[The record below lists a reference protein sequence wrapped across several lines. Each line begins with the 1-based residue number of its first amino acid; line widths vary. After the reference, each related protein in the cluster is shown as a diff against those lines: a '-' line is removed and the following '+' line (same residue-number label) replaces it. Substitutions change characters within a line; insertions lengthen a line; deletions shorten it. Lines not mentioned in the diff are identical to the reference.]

1 MKPVFPLLE
10 EQQIEYLIYYP
21 ELFSAED
28 RRRVE
33 KVLML
38 QGDLVGEGNTP
49 SAFQIYTAYAPKNF
63 TESPYASSINLEI
76 ITSASYQEPLQILGN
91 GIFLETTPIRKKRE
105 IMLGGARRAQ
115 VWAHAPRIPTLPRG
129 RPAPEQPP
137 APGQPRWPSGRGCR
151 KWRTPPRGA
160 PDVNEDDEEDE
171 DDEDDD
177 DE

>member
-76 ITSASYQEPLQILGN
+76 ITSASYQEPLQIVGN
-91 GIFLETTPIRKKRE
+91 GIFVETTPIRKKRE
-105 IMLGGARRAQ
+105 VIHMADLRNINSELSLLLQTQDGKKIWEGTLYPNPESDRIKIRAEAGPASARILIRSLSGLG
-115 VWAHAPRIPTLPRG
+115 
-129 RPAPEQPP
+129 
-137 APGQPRWPSGRGCR
+137 
-151 KWRTPPRGA
+151 
-160 PDVNEDDEEDE
+160 
-171 DDEDDD
+171 
-177 DE
+177 